1 MFKRV
6 KVKKGDLVVVT
17 TGDSKGKQ
25 GRVVEV
31 NRDND
36 RVVVE
41 GVNLVKKHRKPSAQN
56 PQGGIESIA
65 AGINI
70 SNVKVVDAK
79 GNATRVGRRRNAD
92 GKLERFSKKSGETLK
107 KIHSTLKSEIPGRNC
122 SKLEEQVR
130 ILFNHAGT

>member
-1 MFKRV
+1 MFKRL

-17 TGDSKGKQ
+17 TGDNKGKQ
-25 GRVVEV
+25 GRVVDV

-70 SNVKVVDAK
+70 SYVKVIDAT

-92 GKLERFSKKSGETLK
+92 GKLERFSKKSGDTLK
-107 KIHSTLKSEIPGRNC
+107 
-122 SKLEEQVR
+122 
-130 ILFNHAGT
+130 

>member
-17 TGDSKGKQ
+17 AGDNKGKQ

-79 GNATRVGRRRNAD
+79 GNATRVGRRRNAE
-92 GKLERFSKKSGETLK
+92 GKLELFSKKSGETLK
-107 KIHSTLKSEIPGRNC
+107 
-122 SKLEEQVR
+122 
-130 ILFNHAGT
+130 

>member
-17 TGDSKGKQ
+17 TGDNKGKQ

-79 GNATRVGRRRNAD
+79 GNATRIGRRRNTD
-92 GKLERFSKKSGETLK
+92 GKLERYSKKSGETLK
-107 KIHSTLKSEIPGRNC
+107 
-122 SKLEEQVR
+122 
-130 ILFNHAGT
+130 

>member
-1 MFKRV
+1 MFKRL

-17 TGDSKGKQ
+17 AGDNKGKQ

-31 NRDND
+31 NRDTD

-41 GVNLVKKHRKPSAQN
+41 GVNMVKKHRKPSAQN

-79 GNATRVGRRRNAD
+79 GNATRIGRRRNAD
-92 GKLERFSKKSGETLK
+92 GKLERYSKKSGETLK
-107 KIHSTLKSEIPGRNC
+107 
-122 SKLEEQVR
+122 
-130 ILFNHAGT
+130 

>member
-25 GRVVEV
+25 GRIVEV

-79 GNATRVGRRRNAD
+79 GNATRIGRRRNAD

-107 KIHSTLKSEIPGRNC
+107 
-122 SKLEEQVR
+122 
-130 ILFNHAGT
+130 

>member
-1 MFKRV
+1 MFKRL

-17 TGDSKGKQ
+17 AGDNKGKQ

-70 SNVKVVDAK
+70 SNVKLIDAK

-92 GKLERFSKKSGETLK
+92 GKLERYSKKSGETLK
-107 KIHSTLKSEIPGRNC
+107 
-122 SKLEEQVR
+122 
-130 ILFNHAGT
+130 

>member
-1 MFKRV
+1 
-6 KVKKGDLVVVT
+6 VVVT
-17 TGDSKGKQ
+17 TGDNKGKQ

-31 NRDND
+31 NRDTD

-70 SNVKVVDAK
+70 SNVKVIDAK

-92 GKLERFSKKSGETLK
+92 GKLERFSKKSGDTLK
-107 KIHSTLKSEIPGRNC
+107 
-122 SKLEEQVR
+122 
-130 ILFNHAGT
+130 

>member
-17 TGDSKGKQ
+17 TGDNKGKQ

-70 SNVKVVDAK
+70 SNVKVIDAK

-92 GKLERFSKKSGETLK
+92 GKLERYSKKSGETLK
-107 KIHSTLKSEIPGRNC
+107 
-122 SKLEEQVR
+122 
-130 ILFNHAGT
+130 